1 MRILYSFLFIV
12 CLAFSTASSPPV
24 QHHQNPAP
32 TSENDLKDIFSLE
45 GLLFACLFILQT
57 IKKIYL
63 IFKDLQFAFKN
74 LKNIVDVIVE
84 RINLK
89 INKVKLSGNINCIG
103 NSCLSIPEGSVAT
116 ISLLDTSRQDAPSI
130 TLASK
135 KITNLSGFPITFE
148 IEYDK
153 SLVANKY
160 GQYSIRAEI
169 RKDNTLSFT
178 TDTQFSFVDEKF
190 EPLTSI
196 DFNVISIQPSL
207 PTAQMTSRPM
217 PGGLNEFKQA
227 DSLVKGYVNQVILK

>member
-1 MRILYSFLFIV
+1 M
-12 CLAFSTASSPPV
+12 
-24 QHHQNPAP
+24 
-32 TSENDLKDIFSLE
+32 
-45 GLLFACLFILQT
+45 
-57 IKKIYL
+57 
-63 IFKDLQFAFKN
+63 
-74 LKNIVDVIVE
+74 KNIVDVIVE

-103 NSCLSIPEGSVAT
+103 NSCLSISEGSVAT
-116 ISLLDTSRQDAPSI
+116 IYLLDTSRQDAPSI
-130 TLASK
+130 TLATK

-178 TDTQFSFVDEKF
+178 TDTQFSIVDEKF

-207 PTAQMTSRPM
+207 PVAQMTSRPM

-227 DSLVKGYVNQVILK
+227 DSLVKGYVNQVILKIK